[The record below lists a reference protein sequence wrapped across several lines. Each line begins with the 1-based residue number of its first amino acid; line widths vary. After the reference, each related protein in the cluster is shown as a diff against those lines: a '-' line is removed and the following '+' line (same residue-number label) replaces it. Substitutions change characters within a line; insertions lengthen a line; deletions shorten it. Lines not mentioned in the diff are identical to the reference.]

1 VDGCCVA
8 DEPSARLTRLRHH
21 GDVPDPP
28 RSAEAMFDLHA
39 HVLPGIDDGP
49 RTMEEAVALAAA
61 AETDG
66 VTTLCATPHARPDHP
81 RVHVSELAERT
92 ADLQA
97 ATRHAGLA
105 IEIVSGA
112 EVDLFWAQRAD
123 DEALTHASYG
133 QRGTDLLVETPYGEL
148 PPIFEDLLFR
158 LTLRG
163 YRVLLA
169 HPERSPTLRRSPA
182 RLKALVARGV
192 LVQVTAAAL
201 AGPRRSQSRRFA
213 LDLVRSQLAHVIA
226 SDVHRPVGGPATLSE
241 GVQAAARRTP
251 QRATWMVTAAPA
263 AVIAG
268 VPLPRPPSEGR
279 HALRG
284 LTGPGG

>member
-1 VDGCCVA
+1 M
-8 DEPSARLTRLRHH
+8 L
-21 GDVPDPP
+21 
-28 RSAEAMFDLHA
+28 DLHA
-39 HVLPGIDDGP
+39 HVLPGIDDGA

-61 AETDG
+61 AEMDG

-81 RVHVSELAERT
+81 RVRLSELAERT

-97 ATRHAGLA
+97 ATRRAGLA
-105 IEIVSGA
+105 IDIVPGA

-123 DEALTHASYG
+123 DEALARASYG

-182 RLKALVARGV
+182 RLKALVGRGV
-192 LVQVTAAAL
+192 LVQVTAGAL
-201 AGPRRSQSRRFA
+201 AGPRRSRSRRFA
-213 LDLVRSQLAHVIA
+213 HALVRSQLAHVIA
-226 SDVHRPVGGPATLSE
+226 SDIHRPLSSRPKLSD
-241 GVQAAARRTP
+241 GVHAAGRRTP
-251 QRATWMVTAAPA
+251 QRATWMVTGAPA

-268 VPLPRPPSEGR
+268 TPLPRPPSER
-279 HALRG
+279 SHAVPRLRG
-284 LTGPGG
+284 G